1 MGAMRAPGFTLIELM
16 VTLAVL
22 AILVALGFPAMSDA
36 LRSAR
41 RTSLVNELV
50 ASVMLAR
57 SEASRSGQPLVVCGV
72 SDANG
77 NGTIDVAER
86 ACTGLDWSDGWIV
99 APWADADGDGALDAG
114 ELGAPLRYFVNDYAR
129 FSATGSGFA
138 GAPAAGAVALM
149 PFNRAGTSGRV
160 TICDPRGAARARA
173 VDFTANGRPMVV
185 ASSAD
190 DPGAG
195 VALACP

>member
-1 MGAMRAPGFTLIELM
+1 MGAKRTRGFTLIELM

-22 AILVALGFPAMSDA
+22 AILVALGFPALTDS
-36 LRSAR
+36 LRNAR

-50 ASVMLAR
+50 ASLMLAR
-57 SEASRSGQPLVVCGV
+57 SEASRSGRPLIVCGV
-72 SDANG
+72 SDANN
-77 NGTIDVAER
+77 NGAIDVAER
-86 ACTGLDWSDGWIV
+86 SCAGLDWRDGWIV
-99 APWADADGDGALDAG
+99 APWDDADSDGALDAG
-114 ELGAPLRYFVNDYAR
+114 ELGTPLRYFVNDYAG
-129 FSATGSGFA
+129 FSATGSGFS

-160 TICDPRGAARARA
+160 TVCDARGAARARA

-190 DPGAG
+190 DPGSG
-195 VALACP
+195 VALTCP